1 MLEQRGSTKA
11 LKTGIR
17 VPMAP
22 NVVNERTFWSVTIQK
37 KEEEE

>member
-1 MLEQRGSTKA
+1 MFDQRGSTEA

-22 NVVNERTFWSVTIQK
+22 NVVNERTF
-37 KEEEE
+37 